1 MKPKLVVIEGT
12 NASGKSGLGVALAAH
27 YGGEVVSA
35 DSRQVFRGLDL
46 GSGKI
51 TLEEMQGVRH
61 HLIDVAEPNEFF
73 SMHDFQRMAY
83 EAVDDIRARGRTPF
97 LVGGTGLYVASVT
110 EGYVMSDTEPD
121 LEYRAYL
128 ETMDTP
134 KLYEMLRELRPEM
147 EIDEKNRNRVMRQ
160 LEKIHDGDDH
170 SAPNAPRYDCLKLG
184 VTWPRPV
191 LRARSNF
198 SAATMPVMMGEG
210 STPCSR
216 QNSAAPTTRSFRRSL
231 RTGSAPTRATVS
243 FSARFW
249 KRRSRSSTLLSTF
262 SRTPSPNLAISAWAL
277 ASMEARAASRIS
289 GSAMACQMYS

>member
-51 TLEEMQGVRH
+51 TPEEMQGVRH

-73 SMHDFQRMAY
+73 SMHDFQRLAY

-191 LRARSNF
+191 LRARIDERLDRRLEQGMIEEVQGLLDRGASVEF
-198 SAATMPVMMGEG
+198 LKKLGLEYRFITQYLIGEIPDRNEMVELLR
-210 STPCSR
+210 TAIKQFAKR
-216 QNSAAPTTRSFRRSL
+216 QTTWFRRDRDIQWL
-231 RTGSAPTRATVS
+231 DMAGDPFAEACEKID
-243 FSARFW
+243 RF
-249 KRRSRSSTLLSTF
+249 
-262 SRTPSPNLAISAWAL
+262 LA
-277 ASMEARAASRIS
+277 E
-289 GSAMACQMYS
+289 